1 MPLPLTL
8 ARALAASR
16 VVFGAGLIAAPR
28 TAASFWVGRRRA
40 GRPEARALGRGLG
53 GRELALGAATLGAFA
68 HDDPRVLRAA
78 LAACAL
84 CDGTDLL
91 ATLATRRQLPAAPAL
106 FTIAAAGGATAIAV
120 AALLQAPGAPR

>member
-28 TAASFWVGRRRA
+28 TAAAFWVGRRRA

-53 GRELALGAATLGAFA
+53 GRDLAPRAATRGACA
-68 HDDPRVLRAA
+68 HDEPRVPRAA
-78 LAACAL
+78 LAAGAPRG
-84 CDGTDLL
+84 GTALL
-91 ATLATRRQLPAAPAL
+91 APGATRRQLPAAP
-106 FTIAAAGGATAIAV
+106 
-120 AALLQAPGAPR
+120 